1 MELMEALHAT
11 DVNSD
16 MIGACEEVYYT
27 TADLKEVSYLDDCEG
42 GTVDFRTYVDQ
53 RARVE
58 VYYRNDT
65 VPDTETFGPHDAH
78 GDLVGA
84 IRDYVQ
90 ELGTTPKEEPVG
102 EIRVTF
108 EWVGTVLSSTVYDKD
123 GAEVT
128 SDDDYFS
135 EQVEWDSPT
144 FTGDLYTI
152 GHTDTLETYFD
163 DLQGEAER
171 EVSARFVNIL
181 NRYYA

>member
-1 MELMEALHAT
+1 MELMEALAPT

-16 MIGACEEVYYT
+16 IIGTCEEVYYT
-27 TADLKEVSYLDDCEG
+27 TAALRDVSYLDDCEG
-42 GTVDFRTYVDQ
+42 GTVDFRTYVEQ

-58 VYYRNDT
+58 VYYRNDS
-65 VPDTETFGPHDAH
+65 VPDTEMFDPHNAH
-78 GDLVGA
+78 GDLVEA

-90 ELGTTPKEEPVG
+90 ELGTTPKDEPVE

-108 EWVGTVLSSTVYDKD
+108 EWVGTVISSTVYDKD

-128 SDDDYFS
+128 SDDDYFC

-144 FTGDLYTI
+144 FTGDLYTV

-163 DLQGEAER
+163 DLLGETET